1 MFVRDAKLEE
11 LGNFFKENLRKIR
24 NINLPD
30 QSEFGT
36 DINNNGH
43 QNYWR
48 PLHLASCIYHELQ
61 TIFYIYY
68 LCLMRQK
75 VSFFIKNILFGLS
88 LLTQ

>member
-36 DINNNGH
+36 DINNYGR

-48 PLHLASCIYHELQ
+48 PLNSSIYFLLFSYKQ
-61 TIFYIYY
+61 F
-68 LCLMRQK
+68 L
-75 VSFFIKNILFGLS
+75 KNITCS
-88 LLTQ
+88 